1 MNQSRW
7 VRRVLTAAVVVGVTG
22 VVAVAPANAAAPPA
36 AASNQAYVRG
46 AHFSPDTAAVDVYL
60 SSFSGGTSTLWL
72 SSVSYGDVS
81 KYSPINPGVYAVSMR
96 PHGAAAS
103 TPAVLT
109 WTVNIAAG
117 SAYTAAAVGTNSQL
131 RGIVLQDS
139 TTPPGAHNG
148 LVRVIQASSQA
159 GHVSV
164 TAQNGP
170 TVVSDIAYG
179 GASDYVSV
187 PAGSWTLVTQSTT
200 QPALTNQTKIT
211 VASESLTSVVVLDQ
225 AGGGI
230 AVRSVLDSSG
240 ASAIPVGSVSAG
252 GGGTAAAPARSHVDL
267 MLSVAAFGAAALL
280 ALVGGLRRRKLRPSR
295 P

>member
-1 MNQSRW
+1 MDRSGW
-7 VRRVLTAAVVVGVTG
+7 VRRVFAAAVVVGVTA
-22 VVAVAPANAAAPPA
+22 VVSVAPADAATSPAP
-36 AASNQAYVRG
+36 ASNQAYVRG

-81 KYSPINPGVYAVSMR
+81 KYSPISPGVYAVSMR

-170 TVVSDIAYG
+170 VVVSDIAYG

-187 PAGSWTLVTQSTT
+187 PAGNWTLITKSTT
-200 QPALTNQTKIT
+200 QPSLTNQTE
-211 VASESLTSVVVLDQ
+211 VAVPSESLTSVVVLDQ

-230 AVRSVLDSSG
+230 VVRSVLDSSG

-252 GGGTAAAPARSHVDL
+252 GGGTAPAAPSHVDAQ
-267 MLSVAAFGAAALL
+267 LSIAAFGAAAVLV
-280 ALVGGLRRRKLRPSR
+280 LVGGLRRRQRRPSR

>member
-1 MNQSRW
+1 MDRSRW
-7 VRRVLTAAVVVGVTG
+7 VRRVLAAAVVVGVTG
-22 VVAVAPANAAAPPA
+22 VLAVTPADAASAPA

-46 AHFSPDTAAVDVYL
+46 AHFSPDTGAVDVYL
-60 SSFSGGTSTLWL
+60 SAFSGGTSTLWL
-72 SSVSYGDVS
+72 SSVTYGDVS
-81 KYSPINPGVYAVSMR
+81 KYAPINPGVYAVSMR

-109 WTVNIAAG
+109 WTVNITAG

-170 TVVSDIAYG
+170 TVISDIAYG
-179 GASDYVSV
+179 AASDYVSV
-187 PAGSWTLVTQSTT
+187 PAGNWTLVTQSAT
-200 QPALTNQTKIT
+200 QPALTNQTKIA
-211 VASESLTSVVVLDQ
+211 VPSESLTSVVVLDQ

-230 AVRSVLDSSG
+230 VVRSVLDSSG
-240 ASAIPVGSVSAG
+240 ASAVPVGSVSAG
-252 GGGTAAAPARSHVDL
+252 GGGTASRGQSHLDAV
-267 MLSVAAFGAAALL
+267 LSIAAFGAAAV
-280 ALVGGLRRRKLRPSR
+280 LVLIGGVRRRKLRPSR

>member
-1 MNQSRW
+1 MNRSRW
-7 VRRVLTAAVVVGVTG
+7 GRRVI
-22 VVAVAPANAAAPPA
+22 AAAGVLLCIGALSPV
-36 AASNQAYVRG
+36 ASAGATVTSASTEAYVRG

-60 SSFSGGTSTLWL
+60 SAFSGGTSTLWL

-81 KYSPINPGVYAVSMR
+81 GYEPITPGVYAVSMR

-139 TTPPGAHNG
+139 TSRPASGTGM
-148 LVRVIQASSQA
+148 VRVIQASSQA

-170 TVVSDIAYG
+170 AIVGDIAYG
-179 GASDYVSV
+179 AASDYMSV

-200 QPALTNQTKIT
+200 QPALTNQFKVN
-211 VASESLTSVVVLDQ
+211 VASGTLSSVVILDQ

-230 AVRSVLDSSG
+230 VVQSVLDSSG
-240 ASAIPVGSVSAG
+240 AATVPVGSVNAG
-252 GGGTAAAPARSHVDL
+252 GGGTAPQAKSNLYPELSIAAF
-267 MLSVAAFGAAALL
+267 VAAGLLGAFGA
-280 ALVGGLRRRKLRPSR
+280 VRRRRQRQPIL
-295 P
+295 